1 MSNNTSPDWHDKS
14 VEEILKQFNV
24 SPEQGLTAEEV
35 SRRQEAHGRNILT
48 KDTGQS
54 AFQLFIA
61 QFKDP
66 MIYILI
72 VAFLLMVF
80 LSEWLEAVVVFIIV
94 LANAVIGFAQ
104 ESKALKAMDALSKSM
119 EIDATVIRSGTAA
132 RIPADQLVPGDIV
145 NLQSGDKVPADLRL
159 LKIRELQVDESALTG
174 ESVPVRKQ
182 TEPLPTDTVLADRTN
197 LAYSST
203 LVTYG
208 TGTGVVTTIGDHT
221 EIGHINK
228 MLTSASVLETPLT
241 RKIHQFSQILL
252 AGVIGLSFVAF
263 IFGWLHGYTST
274 DLILTVISLA
284 VAAIPESLPAVV
296 TVILALGV
304 TRLAQ
309 KNAIIRK
316 LPAVETL
323 GSTSIICSDKTGTLT
338 QNEMTVE
345 QIEAGGQVFAVS
357 GVGYKPEGDFSLNG
371 AQIDPQT
378 LPALSEILSAGLLCN
393 DSRLNQTGDGLNVEG
408 DPTEGALITS
418 ANKAGFTAEEL
429 LKTMPRIDAI
439 PFESEYMYMATLHQ
453 REENRPPIVYLKGSL
468 ESILSRC
475 EAAYDQNT
483 KPVAL
488 NVDRVHQQSSKM
500 AGQGLR
506 VLAFAC
512 KEMPIGTR
520 SIGHNDVADGLTY
533 LGLQAM
539 IDPPRPGIDKAFHD
553 CYKAGIRVKMI
564 TGDHVDTATAIAD
577 QIVRDWAPDEAELLG
592 VEFKIHSISGR
603 KLGELE
609 GAEFADTALRTHVFA
624 RVAPEQKLRLVEAL
638 QSKGY
643 VIAMTGD
650 GVNDAPALRQADI
663 GVAMGITGTE
673 VSKEAADIILTDD
686 AFTTIRDAV
695 EEGRGVYDNIVKFIT
710 WTLPTNISEAG
721 VVLLALIFG
730 AASPIQPL
738 HILWVN
744 TVTAVLLGLML
755 AFELKEPGLMTLP
768 PRNAEEPLVAV
779 NMLKYVLVVGLL
791 LIFSVFVVYE
801 RSMLRFDDLE
811 VAQTAAVNA
820 IVFGEMF
827 YLFNVRSFR
836 NRLGEIG
843 LFSNKRLLG
852 GVALM
857 TVLQI
862 IFTYAGF
869 MNRIFGTAPLS
880 AIIWLC
886 IIAASLVI
894 FFFVEIMKW
903 YDRGLIRKKK
913 AR

>member
-1 MSNNTSPDWHDKS
+1 MSSDTAPDWHRQS
-14 VEEILKQFNV
+14 VEEVLNQLNV
-24 SPEQGLTAEEV
+24 SAEQGLTADEA
-35 SRRQEAHGRNILT
+35 SRRQQAHGPNILT
-48 KDTGQS
+48 KDTGKS
-54 AFQLFIA
+54 AFQLFTG

-66 MIYILI
+66 MIFILI
-72 VAFLLMVF
+72 AAFLLMIL
-80 LSEWLEAVVVFIIV
+80 LSEWIEAAVVFIIV
-94 LANAVIGFAQ
+94 LANAAIGFAQ
-104 ESKALKAMDALSKSM
+104 EAKAIKAMDALSKSM
-119 EIDATVIRSGTAA
+119 DIEATVVRGGAAA
-132 RIPADQLVPGDIV
+132 RVPADQLVPGDIV
-145 NLQSGDKVPADLRL
+145 TLQSGDKVPADLRL

-182 TEPLPTDTVLADRTN
+182 TAPLPGDTVLADRTN

-221 EIGHINK
+221 EIGHINE

-241 RKIHQFSQILL
+241 RKIHQFSHVLL
-252 AGVIGLSFVAF
+252 IGVIGLSLVAL
-263 IFGWLHGYTST
+263 IFGYLHGCTGA
-274 DLILTVISLA
+274 DLILAVISLA

-345 QIEAGGQVFAVS
+345 QIEAGGQVYAVS
-357 GVGYKPEGDFSLNG
+357 GVGYKPEGDFSHNG
-371 AQIDPQT
+371 TRTDPKEF
-378 LPALSEILSAGLLCN
+378 PALAEILQAGLLCN
-393 DSRLNQTGDGLNVEG
+393 DSRLSQTDVGLQVEG

-418 ANKAGFTAEEL
+418 ANKAGFAIDGL

-439 PFESEYMYMATLHQ
+439 PFESEYMYMATLH
-453 REENRPPIVYLKGSL
+453 RRGENRPSVVYVKGSL

-475 EAAYDQNT
+475 ETAYDENMQSI
-483 KPVAL
+483 PLDA
-488 NVDRVHQQSSKM
+488 DGVHGQSSRM

-506 VLAFAC
+506 VLAFAS
-512 KEMPIGTR
+512 KEMPAGTT
-520 SIGHNDVADGLTY
+520 SIGHEDIAGGLTY

-539 IDPPRPGIDKAFHD
+539 IDPPRPGISQAFHD

-577 QIVRDWAPDEAELLG
+577 QLVQDWAPDEAELLG
-592 VEFKIHSISGR
+592 VDFRIHSIGGR
-603 KLGELE
+603 ELGELE
-609 GAEFADTALRTHVFA
+609 NVEFADTALRTHVFA

-643 VIAMTGD
+643 VVAMTGD

-663 GVAMGITGTE
+663 GIAMGITGTE
-673 VSKEAADIILTDD
+673 VSKEAADMILTDD

-730 AASPIQPL
+730 MTAPIQPL
-738 HILWVN
+738 QILWIN

-755 AFELKEPGLMTLP
+755 AFEPKEPGLMTLP
-768 PRNAEEPLVAV
+768 PRNADEPLIAP
-779 NMLKYVLVVGLL
+779 NMLKYVLAVGLL
-791 LIFSVFVVYE
+791 LIFSVFFVYE
-801 RSMLRFDDLE
+801 RTMLRSADLV

-827 YLFNVRSFR
+827 YLLNVRSFR
-836 NRLGEIG
+836 NTLDDIG
-843 LFSNKRLLG
+843 LFANKRLLG
-852 GVALM
+852 GIGVMAI
-857 TVLQI
+857 LQG
-862 IFTYAGF
+862 IFTHAGF
-869 MNRIFGTAPLS
+869 MNRIFGTAPLP
-880 AIIWLC
+880 AVTWLC
-886 IIAASLVI
+886 IIGASLAI
-894 FFFVEIMKW
+894 FVVVELMKW
-903 YDRGLIRKKK
+903 HDRRQVRK
-913 AR
+913 A

>member
-1 MSNNTSPDWHDKS
+1 MSNSTSSGWHEKS
-14 VEEILKQFNV
+14 VEEILNQLSV
-24 SPEQGLTAEEV
+24 AAEQGLTADEAGR
-35 SRRQEAHGRNILT
+35 RRQAHGPNILT
-48 KDTGQS
+48 KNTGKS
-54 AFQLFIA
+54 ALQLFA
-61 QFKDP
+61 GQFKDP

-72 VAFLLMVF
+72 AAFLLMIF
-80 LSEWLEAVVVFIIV
+80 LSEWIEAAVVFIIV

-104 ESKALKAMDALSKSM
+104 EAKAIKAMDALSKSM
-119 EIDATVIRSGTAA
+119 EIEATVVRDGAAA
-132 RIPADQLVPGDIV
+132 RVPAEQLVPGDIV
-145 NLQSGDKVPADLRL
+145 KLQSGDKVPADLRL

-182 TEPLPTDTVLADRTN
+182 TAPLPGNTVLADRTN

-208 TGTGVVTTIGDHT
+208 TGTGVVATIGDHT
-221 EIGHINK
+221 EIGHINE

-241 RKIHQFSQILL
+241 RKIHQFSHVLL
-252 AGVIGLSFVAF
+252 IGVIGLSLVAL
-263 IFGWLHGYTST
+263 IFGFLHGFTGA
-274 DLILTVISLA
+274 DLVLTVISLA

-304 TRLAQ
+304 TRLAE

-345 QIEAGGQVFAVS
+345 QIEAGRQVYAVS
-357 GVGYKPEGDFSLNG
+357 GVGYKPEGDFSHNDTP
-371 AQIDPQT
+371 ASPKS
-378 LPALSEILSAGLLCN
+378 LPALAEILKAGLLCN
-393 DSRLNQTGDGLNVEG
+393 DSRLTQTDVGLQVEG
-408 DPTEGALITS
+408 DPTEGALVVS
-418 ANKAGFTAEEL
+418 ANKAGFAVDDL

-439 PFESEYMYMATLHQ
+439 PFESEYMYMATLH
-453 REENRPPIVYLKGSL
+453 RRGENRSPVVYVKGSL

-475 EAAYDQNT
+475 EAAYDEDMQSI
-483 KPVAL
+483 PLDA
-488 NVDRVHQQSSKM
+488 DGVHGQSSRM

-506 VLAFAC
+506 VLAFAM
-512 KEMPIGTR
+512 KEMPADTA
-520 SIGHNDVADGLTY
+520 SIGHEDIAGGLIY

-539 IDPPRPGIDKAFHD
+539 IDPPRPGISRAFHD

-577 QIVRDWAPDEAELLG
+577 QLVRDWAPDEAELLG
-592 VEFKIHSISGR
+592 VDFRIHSIGGR
-603 KLGELE
+603 ELGERE
-609 GAEFADTALRTHVFA
+609 DAEFADTALRTHVFA

-643 VIAMTGD
+643 VVAMTGD

-663 GVAMGITGTE
+663 GIAMGITGTE
-673 VSKEAADIILTDD
+673 VSKEAADMILTDD

-730 AASPIQPL
+730 MAAPIQPL
-738 HILWVN
+738 QILWIN

-755 AFELKEPGLMTLP
+755 AFEPKEPGLMALP
-768 PRNAEEPLVAV
+768 PRNADEPLIAP
-779 NMLKYVLVVGLL
+779 NMLKYVLAVGLL
-791 LIFSVFVVYE
+791 LIFSVFFVFE
-801 RSMLRFDDLE
+801 RTMLRSADLV

-827 YLFNVRSFR
+827 YLLNVRSFR
-836 NRLGEIG
+836 NTLDDIG
-843 LFSNKRLLG
+843 LFANKRLLG
-852 GVALM
+852 GIGVMAI
-857 TVLQI
+857 LQG
-862 IFTYAGF
+862 IFTHAGF

-880 AIIWLC
+880 AATWLC
-886 IIAASLVI
+886 IIGASLAI
-894 FFFVEIMKW
+894 FAVVELMKW
-903 YDRGLIRKKK
+903 HDRRRERK
-913 AR
+913 A

>member
-1 MSNNTSPDWHDKS
+1 MSNNTAPSWHHIS
-14 VEEILKQFNV
+14 VENILNQLNV
-24 SPEQGLTAEEV
+24 SPDQGLTAGEV
-35 SRRQEAHGRNILT
+35 GRRQHVHGRNILT
-48 KDTGQS
+48 KDTGKS
-54 AFQLFIA
+54 AFQLFVG

-72 VAFLLMVF
+72 AAFLLMVF
-80 LSEWLEAVVVFIIV
+80 LSEWLEAVVVFVIV
-94 LANAVIGFAQ
+94 LANAIIGFAQ
-104 ESKALKAMDALSKSM
+104 ESKALKAMDALSRSM
-119 EIDATVIRSGTAA
+119 EIEASVLRDGAVA
-132 RIPADQLVPGDIV
+132 RIPADQLVPGDVVI
-145 NLQSGDKVPADLRL
+145 LQSGDKVPADLRL

-182 TEPLPTDTVLADRTN
+182 TGALPAGTVLADRTN
-197 LAYSST
+197 LAFSST

-221 EIGHINK
+221 EIGHINE
-228 MLTSASVLETPLT
+228 MLTSVSVLETPLT
-241 RKIHQFSQILL
+241 RKIHQFSQVLL
-252 AGVIGLSFVAF
+252 IGVIALSFVVLV
-263 IFGWLHGYTST
+263 FGWLHGYSGT

-304 TRLAQ
+304 TRLAE

-338 QNEMTVE
+338 QNEMTVA
-345 QIEAGGQVFAVS
+345 QIEAGAQLFAVS
-357 GVGYKPEGDFSLNG
+357 GVGYQPEGVFSRNG
-371 AQIDPQT
+371 TETDPQT
-378 LPALSEILSAGLLCN
+378 SPALAEILKAGLLCN
-393 DSRLNQTGDGLNVEG
+393 DSRLSQTDAGLQVEG
-408 DPTEGALITS
+408 DPTEGALIAS
-418 ANKAGFTAEEL
+418 ANKAGFTADALRKE
-429 LKTMPRIDAI
+429 MPRVDAI

-453 REENRPPIVYLKGSL
+453 KGDNKPTMVYVKGSL

-475 EAAYDQNT
+475 EAAYDANMQ
-483 KPVAL
+483 PIELDA
-488 NVDRVHQQSSKM
+488 RFVHGQSSQM

-512 KEMPIGTR
+512 KKMPAGTT
-520 SIGHNDVADGLTY
+520 SIAHEDVSGGLIF

-539 IDPPRPGIDKAFHD
+539 IDPPRPGISQAFHD

-577 QIVRDWAPDEAELLG
+577 QLVRDWAPDEAALLG
-592 VEFKIHSISGR
+592 VDFKIHSISGQH
-603 KLGELE
+603 LGELAD
-609 GAEFADTALRTHVFA
+609 GEFADTALRTHVFA

-663 GVAMGITGTE
+663 GIAMGITGTE

-710 WTLPTNISEAG
+710 WTLPTNIAEAG

-730 AASPIQPL
+730 VAAPIQPL
-738 HILWVN
+738 QILWIN
-744 TVTAVLLGLML
+744 TVTAVVLGLML
-755 AFELKEPGLMTLP
+755 AFEPKEPGLMTLP
-768 PRNAEEPLVAV
+768 PRNADEPLIAPS
-779 NMLKYVLVVGLL
+779 MLKYVLVVGLL
-791 LIFSVFVVYE
+791 LIFSVFIVYE
-801 RSMLRFDDLE
+801 RAMLRFDDLV

-827 YLFNVRSFR
+827 YLLNVRSFR
-836 NRLGEIG
+836 HKLSEIG

-852 GVALM
+852 GVAIM
-857 TVLQI
+857 AILQL
-862 IFTYAGF
+862 IFTHFGF
-869 MNRIFGTAPLS
+869 MNRLFGTAPLS
-880 AIIWLC
+880 VLAWLYV
-886 IIAASLVI
+886 IAASFVI
-894 FFFVEIMKW
+894 FLFVELMKW
-903 YDRGLIRKKK
+903 YDRYRVREK
-913 AR
+913 